1 MKNEERREKN
11 ESARE
16 REVGGEEDWEVWR
29 PLIFFSVAAFLHSLS
44 PFTTTATTTTPIFPP
59 GTNKQTNNTRC
70 RPVNARHN

>member
-29 PLIFFSVAAFLHSLS
+29 PLIFFSVAAFLHSPYHHS
-44 PFTTTATTTTPIFPP
+44 DYDD
-59 GTNKQTNNTRC
+59 C
-70 RPVNARHN
+70 RR